1 MTPLVVGGIVD
12 IISKG
17 LDVIFPDPAVAA
29 QYKLELLKE
38 DNQARLQ
45 ELEMGV
51 RQNLAQMEI
60 NKMDAASGNVWASGW
75 RPAFGWMCAATVLSQ
90 YILRPYLPWVLEAF
104 GFYLPPIPSIDME
117 IMWPLIFGLMGL
129 SFNRS
134 QDKARGKA

>member
-38 DNQARLQ
+38 DNQARLR

-51 RQNLAQMEI
+51 QQNLAQIEV
-60 NKMDAASGNVWASGW
+60 NKMDAASGDKWASGW
-75 RPAFGWMCAATVLSQ
+75 RPMFGWMCGAVVFSQ
-90 YILRPYLPWVLEAF
+90 FILAPYLPWLMEVF
-104 GFYLPPIPSIDME
+104 GFFVPPIPKIDME
-117 IMWPLIFGLMGL
+117 YFWPLVMGMLGL
-129 SFNRS
+129 SWNRS
-134 QDKARGKA
+134 QDKAKGVA

>member
-1 MTPLVVGGIVD
+1 MTPLMVGGIVD

-38 DNQARLQ
+38 GNQARLQ

-60 NKMDAASGNVWASGW
+60 NKMDAQSPSIWASGW
-75 RPAFGWMCAATVLSQ
+75 RPGFGWMCVLAVFSQ
-90 YILRPYLPWVLEAF
+90 FIARPYLPWVMEAF
-104 GFYLPPIPSIDME
+104 GIYLPPIPQIDME
-117 IMWPLIFGLMGL
+117 IMWPLVFGLLGL
-129 SFNRS
+129 SYNRS
-134 QDKARGKA
+134 QDKARGVA

>member
-1 MTPLVVGGIVD
+1 MTPLLVGGIVD

-60 NKMDAASGNVWASGW
+60 NKMDAASGDKWASGW
-75 RPAFGWMCAATVLSQ
+75 RPAFGWLCAGVVFSQFVLA
-90 YILRPYLPWVLEAF
+90 PYLPWFMEVF
-104 GFYLPPIPSIDME
+104 GFFAPPIPKIEME
-117 IMWPLIFGLMGL
+117 ALWPLIMGL
-129 SFNRS
+129 LGLSWNRS
-134 QDKARGKA
+134 QDKAKGVA